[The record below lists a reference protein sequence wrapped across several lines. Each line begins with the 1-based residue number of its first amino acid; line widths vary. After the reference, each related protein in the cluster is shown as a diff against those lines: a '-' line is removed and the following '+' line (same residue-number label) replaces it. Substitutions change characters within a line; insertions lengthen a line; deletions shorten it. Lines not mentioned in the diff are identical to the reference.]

1 MVLFLFEIASV
12 PRRRGEVKRDRN
24 PERERRHEI
33 FGRPDPCLE
42 KHDAS
47 DDRHH
52 EEICFQKMHRI
63 DFTASE
69 KKVHYAVENEGRKQ
83 DKPGRLQ
90 SVIRNVPAGR
100 VENGKYRL
108 KPTSDATT
116 AYTPHN
122 RRARI
127 RTDDNPRTS
136 IAF

>member
-1 MVLFLFEIASV
+1 MVLFPAEIASV

-24 PERERRHEI
+24 PEKERWHEI

-69 KKVHYAVENEGRKQ
+69 KKVHHALENEGREQ
-83 DKPGRLQ
+83 GKPDRLP
-90 SVIRNVPAGR
+90 SVVRNILAGR
-100 VENGKYRL
+100 DRERK
-108 KPTSDATT
+108 
-116 AYTPHN
+116 
-122 RRARI
+122 I
-127 RTDDNPRTS
+127 
-136 IAF
+136 